1 MCFRVER
8 TRERVVDLRHFQR
21 FWREVS
27 TRNMSTICVIFDV
40 LARTRRYWAS
50 SFLVKL
56 NPWRQIVRYT
66 TPRRHMMAPERKI
79 HTASKIHA
87 KKARVSG
94 RDPMVEL
101 EEGLFRLTTQCNAM
115 DAEDHSGPVFY
126 DPMELDW
133 IGLVEALIMAIFPP
147 PGPLLRSQAD
157 FPPPCPLI
165 RSQADDLPSAVGI
178 V

>member
-40 LARTRRYWAS
+40 LARTRR

-56 NPWRQIVRYT
+56 NPRRQIVRYT